1 MDRITSAL
9 LAEFSGEN
17 QLEKIPEET
26 RFEHFAAYL
35 ATSKHVADTFD
46 TADLTTGAGGDTGID
61 AIAILI
67 NGSLVTDSELVAE
80 LAETNGYLDVTFV
93 FVQAERSAAFDGAKI
108 GSFGFGV
115 NDFFRDPPQLPRNEA
130 IKEAASI
137 RSAIYELSP
146 RFTRGNPACRLYYVT
161 TGRWVNDANLVTR
174 QQAVVDD
181 LETTRLFRDIEF
193 IDVDADTIQRLYN
206 QTKNAISR
214 DITFTARTALP
225 EIPGVDEAYLGLL
238 PAPEFMSLL
247 QDETGI
253 LVKSIFYENV
263 RDWQDYNPVNV
274 EIRGTLQSA
283 QQRPRFALMNNGVTI
298 IASTLRAT
306 GNRFHLEDYQIVNGC
321 QTSHVLFDQRANL
334 DDTVLIPLR
343 LIATRDEELIAAIVK
358 ATNRQTQVKEEQLL
372 ALNDFQKKLEAFFAS
387 FEEGRRLFYERRSRQ
402 YNTVPGI
409 EKTRVVTL
417 SNLIRAYAAL
427 VLEEPHR
434 TTRNFRALLDSVG
447 TTIFASDHRLEP
459 YYLAASALYR
469 LEYLFRNGEVD
480 AKFKAARYH
489 ILMAIR
495 LLGSPCRPPRSNS
508 NEMARFCEKLLEVL
522 WNPTEAAALVRTAV
536 DVVNGVA
543 AGNLHRDNIRTQP
556 FTDQVARRCREI
568 VPAA

>member
-9 LAEFSGEN
+9 LAEFSTEN
-17 QLEKIPEET
+17 QLERLPEET

-35 ATSKHVADTFD
+35 ATSRHVPDTFD
-46 TADLTTGAGGDTGID
+46 TGDLVTGAGGDTGID

-67 NGSLVTDSELVAE
+67 NGSLVTDPDLVTE
-80 LAETNGYLDVTFV
+80 LAETNGYLDATFV
-93 FVQAERSAAFDGAKI
+93 FIQAERSAAFDGAKI
-108 GSFGFGV
+108 GTFGFGV
-115 NDFFRDPPQLPRNEA
+115 CDFFRELPQLPRNEA
-130 IKEAASI
+130 ITEAASI
-137 RSAIYELSP
+137 MSTIYALSP

-161 TGRWVNDANLVTR
+161 TGRWVDDTNLVAR
-174 QQAVVDD
+174 QQAIVDD
-181 LETTRLFRDIEF
+181 LKTTNLFRDVEF

-214 DITFTARTALP
+214 DITFATRTALP

-247 QDETGI
+247 RDETGI

-263 RDWQDYNPVNV
+263 RDWQDYNPVNT
-274 EIRGTLQSA
+274 EIRGTLEST
-283 QQRPRFALMNNGVTI
+283 QQRQRFALMNNGVTI
-298 IASTLRAT
+298 ISSTLRAT
-306 GNRFHLEDYQIVNGC
+306 GNRFHLEGYQIVNGC

-343 LIATRDEELIAAIVK
+343 IIATRDEELIAAIVK
-358 ATNRQTQVKEEQLL
+358 ATNRQTAVKEEQLL
-372 ALNDFQKKLEAFFAS
+372 ALNDFQKKLETFFAS
-387 FEEGRRLFYERRSRQ
+387 FEEHRRLFYERRSRQ

-417 SNLIRAYAAL
+417 PNLIRAYAAL
-427 VLEEPHR
+427 ILQEPHR

-447 TTIFASDHRLEP
+447 TAIFASDHRLEP

-480 AKFKAARYH
+480 ARFKAARYH

-495 LLGSPCRPPRSNS
+495 LLGSPRRPPRPNS
-508 NEMARFCEKLLEVL
+508 NEMAPFCEEILRVL
-522 WNPTEAAALVRTAV
+522 WNPTDAAALVRNAV
-536 DVVNGVA
+536 EVVNAVA

-556 FTDQVARRCREI
+556 FTDQVARICREI
-568 VPAA
+568 VPAV

>member
-1 MDRITSAL
+1 M
-9 LAEFSGEN
+9 
-17 QLEKIPEET
+17 
-26 RFEHFAAYL
+26 
-35 ATSKHVADTFD
+35 
-46 TADLTTGAGGDTGID
+46 
-61 AIAILI
+61 
-67 NGSLVTDSELVAE
+67 
-80 LAETNGYLDVTFV
+80 
-93 FVQAERSAAFDGAKI
+93 
-108 GSFGFGV
+108 
-115 NDFFRDPPQLPRNEA
+115 
-130 IKEAASI
+130 
-137 RSAIYELSP
+137 
-146 RFTRGNPACRLYYVT
+146 
-161 TGRWVNDANLVTR
+161 
-174 QQAVVDD
+174 
-181 LETTRLFRDIEF
+181 
-193 IDVDADTIQRLYN
+193 
-206 QTKNAISR
+206 
-214 DITFTARTALP
+214 
-225 EIPGVDEAYLGLL
+225 DEAYLGLL

-263 RDWQDYNPVNV
+263 RDWQDYNPVNA
-274 EIRGTLQSA
+274 EIRGTLESA

-298 IASTLRAT
+298 ISSTLRAT

-387 FEEGRRLFYERRSRQ
+387 FEEGRRLYYERRSRQ

-409 EKTRVVTL
+409 EKTRAVTL
-417 SNLIRAYAAL
+417 PNLIRAYAAL

-447 TTIFASDHRLEP
+447 TAIFASDHRMEP

-469 LEYLFRNGEVD
+469 LEFLFRNGEVD

-495 LLGSPCRPPRSNS
+495 LLDSPRRPPRSNS
-508 NEMARFCEKLLEVL
+508 HEIARFCEELLEVL
-522 WNPTEAAALVRTAV
+522 WDPTVAAALVRNAI
-536 DVVNGVA
+536 DVVNEVA

-568 VPAA
+568 VPAV

>member
-9 LAEFSGEN
+9 MAEFSGEN
-17 QLEKIPEET
+17 QLDQLPEET

-35 ATSKHVADTFD
+35 ATSRHLADTFD
-46 TADLTTGAGGDTGID
+46 TADLVTGAGGDTGID
-61 AIAILI
+61 AVAVLV
-67 NGSLVTDSELVAE
+67 NGSLVTDSELVTE

-108 GSFGFGV
+108 GTFGFGV
-115 NDFFRDPPQLPRNEA
+115 NDFFRDPPQLPRNDA
-130 IKEAASI
+130 VREAASI
-137 RSAIYELSP
+137 MSAIYALSP
-146 RFTRGNPACRLYYVT
+146 KFTRGNPACRLYYVT
-161 TGRWVNDANLVTR
+161 TGRWVNDANLVAR
-174 QQAVVDD
+174 QQVVVDD
-181 LETTRLFRDIEF
+181 LRGTRLFRDVEF
-193 IDVDADTIQRLYN
+193 SDLDADAIQRLYN

-225 EIPGVDEAYLGLL
+225 EIPGVAEAYIGLL
-238 PAPEFMSLL
+238 PASEFLSLL
-247 QDETGI
+247 RDETGI

-263 RDWQDYNPVNV
+263 RDWQDYNPVNA
-274 EIRGTLQSA
+274 EIRGTLESV

-298 IASTLRAT
+298 IAKTLRAT

-321 QTSHVLFDQRANL
+321 QTSHVLFDQRGQL

-343 LIATRDEELIAAIVK
+343 LIATQDEELIAAIVK

-372 ALNDFQKKLEAFFAS
+372 ALNDFQKKLEAFFGS
-387 FEEGRRLFYERRSRQ
+387 FEEARRLYYERRSRQ

-417 SNLIRAYAAL
+417 PNLIRAYAAL
-427 VLEEPHR
+427 ILEEPHR
-434 TTRNFRALLDSVG
+434 TTRNFRGLLDSVG
-447 TTIFASDHRLEP
+447 TSIFAPDHRLEP

-480 AKFKAARYH
+480 ARFKAARYH
-489 ILMAIR
+489 ILLATR
-495 LLGSPCRPPRSNS
+495 LLGSPRRPPRPNS
-508 NEMARFCEKLLEVL
+508 NEIAHFCEELLQLL
-522 WNPTEAAALVRTAV
+522 WSPLEASALARRAV
-536 DVVNGVA
+536 DVVNEVA

-556 FTDQVARRCREI
+556 FTDQVSRRCREL